1 MKAADRKPMAKQAVV
16 TYHLSIASAC
26 RTFKISETCY
36 RYQPKLNDENQLIAE
51 RLIGLTQNQRNWGFG
66 LCFLYFRNVC
76 SYPWNHKR
84 VYRIYRE
91 LQLNMRIKPHKRLVR
106 EKPKPLA
113 VPEQINE

>member
-1 MKAADRKPMAKQAVV
+1 M
-16 TYHLSIASAC
+16 
-26 RTFKISETCY
+26 
-36 RYQPKLNDENQLIAE
+36 IAE
-51 RLIGLTQNQRNWGFG
+51 RLIGLTQNQRNWGFR